1 MYVNAG
7 INIPIFSFCVKLKS
21 IHDCFIYLEFYHKWS
36 NYIHLIVPDTIHV
49 DYCEYTLDENCFE
62 IDNIIQ
68 PAPYYYVGQTDMYD
82 QLVKLNE
89 SLEIILILVIILI
102 ITVPIVV
109 LGSKYVKNSK

>member
-1 MYVNAG
+1 MG
-7 INIPIFSFCVKLKS
+7 SF
-21 IHDCFIYLEFYHKWS
+21 
-36 NYIHLIVPDTIHV
+36 
-49 DYCEYTLDENCFE
+49 
-62 IDNIIQ
+62 
-68 PAPYYYVGQTDMYD
+68 QTDMYD

>member
-1 MYVNAG
+1 
-7 INIPIFSFCVKLKS
+7 
-21 IHDCFIYLEFYHKWS
+21 
-36 NYIHLIVPDTIHV
+36 
-49 DYCEYTLDENCFE
+49 
-62 IDNIIQ
+62 
-68 PAPYYYVGQTDMYD
+68 MYD

>member
-1 MYVNAG
+1 MP
-7 INIPIFSFCVKLKS
+7 IN
-21 IHDCFIYLEFYHKWS
+21 
-36 NYIHLIVPDTIHV
+36 IHLIVPDTIHV
-49 DYCEYTLDENCFE
+49 LLEYTLDENCFE